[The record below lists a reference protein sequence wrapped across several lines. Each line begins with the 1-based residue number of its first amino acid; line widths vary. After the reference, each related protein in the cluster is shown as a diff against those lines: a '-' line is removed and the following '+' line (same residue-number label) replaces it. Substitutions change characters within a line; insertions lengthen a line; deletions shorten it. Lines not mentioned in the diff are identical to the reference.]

1 MRAARRTRGLLRRGE
16 RDPYGTRGRYGVR
29 GGLLAGG
36 LALALT
42 ATGCVTVHGETA
54 LVPAATRGEAATA
67 LKRFRSAYNEAARDL
82 APAKDAAVLAGPF
95 GAITQDTL
103 RSRKAQNPAGGAKA
117 SPLEVSDVRYLI
129 PRQRGWPR
137 WFVADTDTDRDV
149 DDDPARDTR
158 WLFLFTRSGPEA
170 DWRATYLAI
179 LAPGEI
185 PKFRT
190 DGDGY
195 VVPAT
200 PGALSR
206 AYTTYLRD
214 GRGARFAPGQHTTGW
229 REQRARNAERPGWTI
244 QWADEPADTGAFR
257 PYALRTAD
265 GGSLA
270 FFASRHYERRTGAAN
285 VTVTPP
291 LAAKPLLK
299 GRVDRSYTLE
309 YTSNETVKV
318 PKAGKPVVFLNRLQG
333 LTGAE
338 GS

>member
-1 MRAARRTRGLLRRGE
+1 MRGLLRRGE
-16 RDPYGTRGRYGVR
+16 RAYGARGVRGRYGAR
-29 GGLLAGG
+29 GGLLA

-42 ATGCVTVHGETA
+42 TTGCVTVHGETA
-54 LVPAATRGEAATA
+54 LVPTATRGEAATA
-67 LKRFRSAYNEAARDL
+67 LKRFRAAYNEAARDL
-82 APAKDAAVLAGPF
+82 DPAKDAAVLAGPF

-103 RSRKAQNPAGGAKA
+103 RARKAQDPSSGRRA

-137 WFVADTDTDRDV
+137 WFVADTDTNRDV
-149 DDDPARDTR
+149 DEDPARDTR

-179 LAPGEI
+179 LSPREI

-206 AYTTYLRD
+206 AYATFLKD
-214 GRGARFAPGQHTTGW
+214 GKGERFAPGQHTTGW
-229 REQRARNAERPGWTI
+229 REQRAKNAERPGWTI
-244 QWADEPADTGAFR
+244 QWADEPADTGSFR

-285 VTVTPP
+285 VSVVPP

-309 YTSNETVKV
+309 YTSNATVRV
-318 PKAGKPVVFLNRLQG
+318 PASGGPAVFLNRLQG

-338 GS
+338 GG

>member
-1 MRAARRTRGLLRRGE
+1 MRRGE
-16 RDPYGTRGRYGVR
+16 RGAGEAGPRYGRRAR
-29 GGLLAGG
+29 GGLFA

-54 LVPAATRGEAATA
+54 LVPTATRGEAATA
-67 LKRFRSAYNEAARDL
+67 LKRFRAAYNEAAGALD
-82 APAKDAAVLAGPF
+82 PAKDAAFLAGPF

-103 RSRKAQNPAGGAKA
+103 RSRRAQDPGAGRRAT
-117 SPLEVSDVRYLI
+117 PLEVSDVRYLI

-137 WFVADTDTDRDV
+137 WFVADTDTNRDV
-149 DDDPARDTR
+149 DDDKARDTR

-170 DWRATYLAI
+170 GWRATYLAI
-179 LAPGEI
+179 LAPARI
-185 PKFRT
+185 PEFRT

-206 AYTTYLRD
+206 AYTRYLQD
-214 GRGARFAPGQHTTGW
+214 GEGERFAPGSHTTGW
-229 REQRARNAERPGWTI
+229 REQRAKNAERPGWTV
-244 QWADEPADTGAFR
+244 QWADEPASTGTFR

-285 VTVTPP
+285 VAVVPP
-291 LAAKPLLK
+291 PAAKPLLK

-318 PKAGKPVVFLNRLQG
+318 PERGGPVVFLNRLQG